1 MLKYIYGKNY
11 EIVSVSN
18 SSDTITIG
26 DKIDFYNSPIK
37 ENSIVSGVVVSII
50 YPTFVNYENA
60 AVINI
65 ERDGKRYRKYI
76 SSNPYEINEL
86 IVPVK
91 GKLVAELI

>member
-50 YPTFVNYENA
+50 YPTFVNYENT

-76 SSNPYEINEL
+76 SSYPCEVNEL

>member
-37 ENSIVSGVVVSII
+37 ENSIVSGVVVSI
-50 YPTFVNYENA
+50 FVNYENT

-65 ERDGKRYRKYI
+65 ERDGKKYRKYI
-76 SSNPYEINEL
+76 SSNICEINEL

-91 GKLVAELI
+91 GRLVAELI